1 MDIGKGDPPFSFGI
15 TTKPFIPSSSIYFA
29 LKREEEQKR
38 KKKGKRRKEEKRK
51 RKEKG
56 RKGRKKRESIPS
68 HFAHHSAN
76 LKVFLIA

>member
-38 KKKGKRRKEEKRK
+38 KKKGERNE
-51 RKEKG
+51 
-56 RKGRKKRESIPS
+56 
-68 HFAHHSAN
+68 
-76 LKVFLIA
+76 